1 MLEIWLERAVCAAG
15 IVADLVVLLRNPTAA
30 PLTNIRVRLALPASI
45 LLLGGENI
53 VIEQLPAGETARHT
67 LKIKPQQPG
76 EWAITSP
83 NCSFRDSL
91 GAAYHIDTLQLP
103 VHVVPAPAPAPRPA
117 PPPPSGPARAALHQ
131 QIGNNTRLI
140 STHQR
145 RLQKR
150 REQLAIFGT
159 MADPSISMEIEEIE
173 RQIARLESENKR
185 LRAQLGE

>member
-1 MLEIWLERAVCAAG
+1 MLEIWLEQAVCAAG
-15 IVADLVVLLRNPTAA
+15 SVAELVILLRNPTAA
-30 PLTNIRVRLALPASI
+30 PLSNIRVRLGLPATI

-53 VIEQLPAGETARHT
+53 VLEQLAAGETARHI

-83 NCSFRDSL
+83 NCSFRDAL
-91 GAAYHIDTLQLP
+91 GATHRIESLRLV

-117 PPPPSGPARAALHQ
+117 APAPFSPARAALHQ
-131 QIGNNTRLI
+131 QLGHNERLI
-140 STHQR
+140 STHRR

-150 REQLAIFGT
+150 REQLARFGI

-173 RQIARLESENKR
+173 QQIARLESENKR